1 MPTLEEDL
9 ARLNFEYLMLVREC
23 ARSNPVETAWR
34 FNLDKTH
41 VAGVADMTLE
51 QLREYAETGRAVI
64 QLVPF
69 RIPNNLSLAAY
80 LGLVPP
86 IDQGDSK

>member
-1 MPTLEEDL
+1 
-9 ARLNFEYLMLVREC
+9 MLVREC

>member
-9 ARLNFEYLMLVREC
+9 ARLNFEYLILVREC
-23 ARSNPVETAWR
+23 ARSNPIETAWR

-41 VAGVADMTLE
+41 VAVVSEMTLE
-51 QLREYAETGRAVI
+51 QIRDFADTSRAVI

-69 RIPNNLSLAAY
+69 LIPNNLS
-80 LGLVPP
+80 
-86 IDQGDSK
+86 